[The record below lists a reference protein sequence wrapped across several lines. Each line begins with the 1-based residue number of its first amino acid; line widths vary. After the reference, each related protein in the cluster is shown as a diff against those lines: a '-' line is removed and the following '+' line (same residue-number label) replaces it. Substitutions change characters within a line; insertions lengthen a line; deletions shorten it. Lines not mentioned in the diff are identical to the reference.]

1 MEAYLEYMVQVRI
14 ISTFLRAFFHERN
27 FKVGVLLGG
36 EKSSTT
42 EQMQQVIDFETELA
56 KITTPSD
63 ERRDEEKLYHSMSIS
78 KLQAMA
84 PFVSLASFARHTKF
98 HFMFYDRFLGL
109 TTSTRHL
116 R

>member
-1 MEAYLEYMVQVRI
+1 MRKIY
-14 ISTFLRAFFHERN
+14 
-27 FKVGVLLGG
+27 KVGVLLGG
-36 EKSSTT
+36 EKNSTT

-84 PFVSLASFARHTKF
+84 PFVSLASFARRAKF
-98 HFMFYDRFLGL
+98 HFMFYYRFLGS